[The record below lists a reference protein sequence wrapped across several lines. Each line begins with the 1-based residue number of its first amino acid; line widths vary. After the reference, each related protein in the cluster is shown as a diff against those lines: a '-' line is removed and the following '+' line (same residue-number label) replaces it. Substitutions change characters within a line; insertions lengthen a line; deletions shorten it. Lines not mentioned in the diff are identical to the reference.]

1 MDRGVILYNT
11 KTGTTKSYA
20 GEIGAYLASQG
31 VEVQVSSIQDCDQE
45 TLEGAEYV
53 FLGSWTKGLMVVLQS
68 PDAVW
73 KEFAAG
79 LPDLP
84 DAKLALFTTY
94 KILTGS
100 MFRNMAKD
108 LDGRF
113 ATPALELKS
122 RNGELSLADQQALDQ
137 FLAGGPRV

>member
-1 MDRGVILYNT
+1 MDRGLILYNT

-20 GEIGAYLASQG
+20 GEIGDYLASQG

-53 FLGSWTKGLMVVLQS
+53 FLGSWTKGLMVVLQG

-73 KEFAAG
+73 KEFAAE

-113 ATPALELKS
+113 AAPSLELKS

-137 FLAGGPRV
+137 FIAGGQRV

>member
-11 KTGTTKSYA
+11 KTGTTRSYA
-20 GEIGAYLASQG
+20 SQIGNYLSARG
-31 VEVQVSSIQDCDQE
+31 VDVQVSSIQECDQE

-53 FLGSWTKGLMVVLQS
+53 FLGSWTKGLMVVLQG

-73 KEFAAG
+73 KDFAAG

-108 LDGRF
+108 LGDRF
-113 ATPALELKS
+113 AAPLLELKS

-137 FLAGGPRV
+137 FIAGGQRV